1 MIFNVLL
8 IQQLFSTAVLNSQR
22 AYWAIK
28 IQVIEFYDFIF
39 WHSKCY
45 RNR

>member
-8 IQQLFSTAVLNSQR
+8 IQQLFSTVVLNSQR
-22 AYWAIK
+22 VYWVIK
-28 IQVIEFYDFIF
+28 IQAIEFYGFIF

-45 RNR
+45 RNK